1 MICKFCGLNNNDDA
15 AFCSRCGTPLKD
27 NRQPAAS
34 SVSRASVMDDEKKTM
49 RMNPKDDNTS
59 GNGVQLHDC
68 GYPIMPG
75 MPICPKCRRPVG
87 GGPAMAQNGGTEK
100 KTVVMNTPDTQVPNA
115 GYNPSDQG
123 FSSAKKT
130 ERFVASD
137 QDMSSAKKTER
148 FVAPDPNMS
157 SAKKTE
163 RFVAPTYH
171 DDGVNKKT
179 VDFRQM
185 QAPVA
190 KVTEPVVMPH
200 CSLKPIARENENS
213 AQLQKR
219 DFEAS
224 KVILNRQNT
233 DPENYSITS
242 QQQALLTFENGKW
255 YIEDRSAYKTTY
267 IRVTKKTE
275 LQDGDIVAMGDREF
289 EFSTK

>member
-1 MICKFCGLNNNDDA
+1 
-15 AFCSRCGTPLKD
+15 
-27 NRQPAAS
+27 
-34 SVSRASVMDDEKKTM
+34 MDDEKKTM
-49 RMNPKDDNTS
+49 RMNPKDDNTP

-87 GGPAMAQNGGTEK
+87 GGPAMAQNGSTEK
-100 KTVVMNTPDTQVPNA
+100 KTVVMNTPDTQMPNA
-115 GYNPSDQG
+115 GYNPSDQSV
-123 FSSAKKT
+123 SSAKKT
-130 ERFVASD
+130 ERFVAPD

-148 FVAPDPNMS
+148 FVAPDQDMS

-163 RFVAPTYH
+163 RFVAPDQDMSSAKKTERFVAPAYH
-171 DDGVNKKT
+171 DGGVNKKT

-200 CSLKPIARENENS
+200 CSLKPVARENENS

-219 DFEAS
+219 EFEAS

-242 QQQALLTFENGKW
+242 QQQAVLTFENGKW